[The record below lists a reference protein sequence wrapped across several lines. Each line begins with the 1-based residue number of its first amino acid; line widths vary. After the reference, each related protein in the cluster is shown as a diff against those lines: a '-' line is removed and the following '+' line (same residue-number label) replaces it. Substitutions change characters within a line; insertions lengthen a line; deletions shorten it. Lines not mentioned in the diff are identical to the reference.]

1 MKKGTFEKSSGF
13 TQVSLL
19 ALIFLFFAL
28 FCIILL
34 RILMPL
40 SSGMKETDV
49 MRLTIFIQDLFIFI
63 LTPLIAQFLLWKE
76 PTKKTLQLTAPNLPV
91 LLWGIIAIASVS
103 PLIDLLNT
111 WNQGLHLPGSM
122 RSIEQWMIDSEKAAE
137 VITNRLLNTDNWGS
151 FTMNI
156 LIIAVMAGI
165 GEEFMFRGVLQKI
178 LINWMRNT
186 HLGILFAA
194 IIFSAIHFQFFG
206 FIPRMILGIVLG
218 YLYVWSK
225 SIWVPIIA
233 HATNNALTVILT
245 SNTFNKGNE
254 LIETVARD
262 QNNIWYTFV
271 GTTIFAFSMWKIWK
285 YYQVLSVKDDK
296 MVVKNS
302 PN

>member
-1 MKKGTFEKSSGF
+1 MKKGIFEKSSGF

-19 ALIFLFFAL
+19 ALIFLFLAL
-28 FCIILL
+28 FCITLL

-40 SSGMKETDV
+40 SSGMKEADI

-76 PTKKTLQLTAPNLPV
+76 PTKKALQLTVPNLPI
-91 LLWGIIAIASVS
+91 LLWGIIAITSVS

-111 WNQGLHLPGSM
+111 WNQGLHLPESM
-122 RSIEQWMIDSEKAAE
+122 KSIEQWMINSEKAAE

-206 FIPRMILGIVLG
+206 FIPRMMLGIVLG

-233 HATNNALTVILT
+233 HTTNNTLTVILT

-254 LIETVARD
+254 LLETATRN
-262 QNNIWYTFV
+262 QNNVWYTFA
-271 GTTIFAFSMWKIWK
+271 GTAIFAFSMWKIWK
-285 YYQVLSVKDDK
+285 YYQVQSVTDEQGD
-296 MVVKNS
+296 S
-302 PN
+302 

>member
-28 FCIILL
+28 LCIILL

-40 SSGMKETDV
+40 SSGMKEADV

-76 PTKKTLQLTAPNLPV
+76 PTKKTLQLTVPDLPV

-111 WNQGLHLPGSM
+111 WNQGLHLPESM
-122 RSIEQWMIDSEKAAE
+122 KSIEQWMIDSEKTAE

-254 LIETVARD
+254 LIETVAKD
-262 QNNIWYTFV
+262 QNNVRYTFV
-271 GTTIFAFSMWKIWK
+271 GTAIFAFSMWKIWK
-285 YYQVLSVKDDK
+285 YYQVQAAIDE
-296 MVVKNS
+296 KNGS
-302 PN
+302 